1 MQQGIVAEKLSAGY
15 GDTPV
20 FQNLNLKILPGKI
33 TTLIGTNGSGKSTI
47 LKTLSRLL
55 TPAEGTVCLDGD
67 SIFRMSTRAVAQRL
81 AVLPQGAQAPSGI
94 TVKDLVEYGRY
105 PYRKRLSGLTSKDEE
120 IIKWALDST
129 ICWIWLAGKWT
140 NFPAGRD
147 SERGSQWLWHRKQE
161 SFFWM
166 NLRHTWTFLINWK
179 SCNCSNN

>member
-1 MQQGIVAEKLSAGY
+1 M
-15 GDTPV
+15 
-20 FQNLNLKILPGKI
+20 PGKI

-47 LKTLSRLL
+47 LKTLSGLL

-129 ICWIWLAGKWT
+129 NMLDMAGPGNGPTFRRAETASVDRNGLAQKTG
-140 NFPAGRD
+140 
-147 SERGSQWLWHRKQE
+147 
-161 SFFWM
+161 
-166 NLRHTWTFLINWK
+166 TFLDEP
-179 SCNCSNN
+179 